1 MILGPPRRQVKVPA
15 GAGHMRFCFRV
26 PPCAPLEN
34 GFGKPISADPGQD
47 MSRTRSPQ
55 QFTHFTSHV
64 EREASMSRAVPA
76 QKRTWRTGT
85 APGIFPVLGHGIAL
99 YRRPLAFLN
108 SLPAHGDLVEIRL
121 GPQHAWMVC
130 HPELTHEVLMD
141 PHTFDKGGPLYDR
154 LGKLMGDGLV
164 TCRQPAHRNKR
175 RLLQPGFR
183 PSYVAHYT
191 DLVTEEAEAVCQ
203 AWPAGRTVPVTE
215 AMMTLT
221 TRVISRVLLSD
232 SLDDT
237 TTAEVRDCL
246 TDVVRGLFVRTVVPI
261 DALFRLPTPANRRY
275 RHALSRLHA
284 VIDAAIAERRRGAD
298 RDDVLGTL
306 LTAARGDGEAAA
318 ITDQEVHDHLITL
331 LLTGVEAPALCLA
344 DAFSLLARHPEA
356 ERRLHA
362 ELDAVLPGGRRPGP
376 EDLPHLVYT
385 RCVVSETL
393 RHSSPGWLFT
403 RVATRDTELAG
414 SRLPEGATVLYSP
427 YLLHHDPTSFP
438 DPERFDPDRWLPG
451 KPTTEQRRALMPFSA
466 GNRKCLGDEFAMVEA
481 TLALATLAGRR
492 RLRHLP
498 GYVERAPRPAITL
511 GPRSLVMA
519 CEARS
524 PMPSGASDSRTAGD
538 PVVDNA

>member
-1 MILGPPRRQVKVPA
+1 
-15 GAGHMRFCFRV
+15 
-26 PPCAPLEN
+26 
-34 GFGKPISADPGQD
+34 
-47 MSRTRSPQ
+47 
-55 QFTHFTSHV
+55 
-64 EREASMSRAVPA
+64 MSRAVPE
-76 QKRTWRTGT
+76 RTWKTGT
-85 APGIFPVLGHGIAL
+85 APGIFPLIGHGIAF

-121 GPQHAWMVC
+121 GPQRAWMVC

-164 TCRQPAHRNKR
+164 TCRQPTHRDKR

-183 PSYVAHYT
+183 PSRVADYT
-191 DLVTEEAEAVCQ
+191 ALITEEAEAVCD
-203 AWPAGRTVPVTE
+203 AWPTGRAVAVTE
-215 AMMTLT
+215 AMMALT

-232 SLDDT
+232 SLDEP

-261 DALFRLPTPANRRY
+261 DVLFRLPTPANHRY
-275 RHALSRLHA
+275 RRALSRLHA
-284 VIDAAIAERRRGAD
+284 IIDAVIAERRRGPE

-306 LTAARGDGEAAA
+306 LAAEHGDCPAAA

-376 EDLPHLVYT
+376 GDLPYLVYT

-393 RHSSPGWLFT
+393 RNSSPGWLFT
-403 RVATRDTELAG
+403 RVATKETSLAG
-414 SRLPEGATVLYSP
+414 CRLPAGATVLYSP
-427 YLLHHDPTSFP
+427 YLLHHDPSSFP

-451 KPTTEQRRALMPFSA
+451 NPTAEQRRALIPFSA
-466 GNRKCLGDEFAMVEA
+466 GNRKCLGDEFAMVE
-481 TLALATLAGRR
+481 TTVALATLAGRR
-492 RLRHLP
+492 RLRHP
-498 GYVERAPRPAITL
+498 AGYVVREPRPAITL

-519 CEARS
+519 CEERS
-524 PMPSGASDSRTAGD
+524 RMPSGAPSSSGSPAPRTAVAPRASDSTTAGELG
-538 PVVDNA
+538 VGNA

>member
-1 MILGPPRRQVKVPA
+1 
-15 GAGHMRFCFRV
+15 
-26 PPCAPLEN
+26 
-34 GFGKPISADPGQD
+34 
-47 MSRTRSPQ
+47 
-55 QFTHFTSHV
+55 
-64 EREASMSRAVPA
+64 MSRAVPEH
-76 QKRTWRTGT
+76 KRKWTTGT
-85 APGIFPVLGHGIAL
+85 APGIFPLLGHGIAF

-121 GPQHAWMVC
+121 GPQRAWMVC

-164 TCRQPAHRNKR
+164 TCRQPTHRDKR

-183 PSYVAHYT
+183 PSHVAAYT
-191 DLVTEEAEAVCQ
+191 DLVIEEATSVLDT
-203 AWPAGRTVPVTE
+203 WPVGRTVPVTE

-232 SLDDT
+232 ALDDA

-261 DALFRLPTPANRRY
+261 DALFRLPTPPNRRY
-275 RHALSRLHA
+275 RRALSRLHA
-284 VIDAAIAERRRGAD
+284 IIDKAIAERRGGAE

-306 LTAARGDGEAAA
+306 LAATRGDGDGAA

-344 DAFSLLARHPEA
+344 DAFSLLARHPAA
-356 ERRLHA
+356 EHKLHA

-376 EDLPHLVYT
+376 DDLPHLVQT
-385 RCVVSETL
+385 RCVISETL

-403 RVATRDTELAG
+403 RVATRETELAG
-414 SRLPEGATVLYSP
+414 CRLPAGATVLYSP
-427 YLLHHDPTSFP
+427 YLLHHDPSSFP

-451 KPTTEQRRALMPFSA
+451 RPTAAQRRALMPFSA

-481 TLALATLAGRR
+481 TLALATLAGHR

-498 GYVERAPRPAITL
+498 GYVDEIPRPGITM
-511 GPRSLVMA
+511 GPRALVMA
-519 CEARS
+519 CQARS
-524 PMPSGASDSRTAGD
+524 AAPSSAASLAPRTVADPGASDSRTAGD
-538 PVVDNA
+538 HLDDNA

>member
-1 MILGPPRRQVKVPA
+1 
-15 GAGHMRFCFRV
+15 
-26 PPCAPLEN
+26 
-34 GFGKPISADPGQD
+34 
-47 MSRTRSPQ
+47 
-55 QFTHFTSHV
+55 
-64 EREASMSRAVPA
+64 
-76 QKRTWRTGT
+76 
-85 APGIFPVLGHGIAL
+85 
-99 YRRPLAFLN
+99 
-108 SLPAHGDLVEIRL
+108 
-121 GPQHAWMVC
+121 
-130 HPELTHEVLMD
+130 MD

-164 TCRQPAHRNKR
+164 TCRQPTHRDKR

-183 PSYVAHYT
+183 PSHVAAYT
-191 DLVTEEAEAVCQ
+191 DLVTEEAESVCEGWQ
-203 AWPAGRTVPVTE
+203 AGRDVPVTE

-237 TTAEVRDCL
+237 TTAQVRDCL
-246 TDVVRGLFVRTVVPI
+246 TDVVRGLFLRTVVPI
-261 DALFRLPTPANRRY
+261 DTLFRLPTPANRRY
-275 RHALSRLHA
+275 RRALSRLHA
-284 VIDAAIAERRRGAD
+284 IIDTAIAERRRGTD

-306 LTAARGDGEAAA
+306 LAATRGDDRAAA
-318 ITDQEVHDHLITL
+318 ITDREVHDHLITL

-376 EDLPHLVYT
+376 DDLPDLVYT

-403 RVATRDTELAG
+403 RVATRETELAG
-414 SRLPEGATVLYSP
+414 CRLPKGSTVLYSP
-427 YLLHHDPTSFP
+427 YLLHHDPSSFP

-451 KPTTEQRRALMPFSA
+451 RPTAEQRRAMMPFSA

-481 TLALATLAGRR
+481 TLALATIAGLR

-498 GYVERAPRPAITL
+498 GYVEQTPRPAITL

-519 CEARS
+519 CAARS
-524 PMPSGASDSRTAGD
+524 PVRSGEPISVASPAPQAACARRASDSRSAGD
-538 PVVDNA
+538 DVGDDA

>member
-1 MILGPPRRQVKVPA
+1 M
-15 GAGHMRFCFRV
+15 
-26 PPCAPLEN
+26 N
-34 GFGKPISADPGQD
+34 
-47 MSRTRSPQ
+47 
-55 QFTHFTSHV
+55 
-64 EREASMSRAVPA
+64 RAVPE
-76 QKRTWRTGT
+76 QKETWTTGT
-85 APGIFPVLGHGIAL
+85 APGIFPLLGHGIAL

-108 SLPAHGDLVEIRL
+108 SLPAYGDLVEIRL
-121 GPQHAWMVC
+121 GPQRAWMVC

-164 TCRQPAHRNKR
+164 TCRQPAHRTKR
-175 RLLQPGFR
+175 RMLQPGFR

-191 DLVTEEAEAVCQ
+191 DLVAEEAEAVYRK
-203 AWPAGRTVPVTE
+203 WPAGRTVPVTE

-232 SLDDT
+232 ALDDT
-237 TTAEVRDCL
+237 TTTEVRDCL

-284 VIDAAIAERRRGAD
+284 IIDTAIAERRRGAD

-306 LTAARGDGEAAA
+306 LAAARGDGGAAA

-376 EDLPHLVYT
+376 EDLPHLVFT

-403 RVATRDTELAG
+403 RVATRETELAG
-414 SRLPEGATVLYSP
+414 CRLPEGATVLYSP
-427 YLLHHDPTSFP
+427 YLLHHDPSSFP
-438 DPERFDPDRWLPG
+438 DPGRFDPARWLPG
-451 KPTTEQRRALMPFSA
+451 RPTAEQRRALMPFSA

-481 TLALATLAGRR
+481 TLALATIAGRR

-498 GYVERAPRPAITL
+498 GYVERNPRPAITL

-538 PVVDNA
+538 DVVDNA

>member
-1 MILGPPRRQVKVPA
+1 
-15 GAGHMRFCFRV
+15 
-26 PPCAPLEN
+26 
-34 GFGKPISADPGQD
+34 
-47 MSRTRSPQ
+47 
-55 QFTHFTSHV
+55 
-64 EREASMSRAVPA
+64 MSRAVPE
-76 QKRTWRTGT
+76 QKRTWTTGT
-85 APGIFPVLGHGIAL
+85 APGIFPLLGHGIAF

-121 GPQHAWMVC
+121 GPQRAWMVC

-164 TCRQPAHRNKR
+164 TCRQPAHRDKR

-183 PSYVAHYT
+183 PSHVAAYT
-191 DLVTEEAEAVCQ
+191 DLVTEEAESVCDT
-203 AWPAGRTVPVTE
+203 WPAGRVVPVTE

-221 TRVISRVLLSD
+221 ARVISRVLLSD
-232 SLDDT
+232 ALDDAA
-237 TTAEVRDCL
+237 TAEVRDCL

-275 RHALSRLHA
+275 RRALSRLHA
-284 VIDAAIAERRRGAD
+284 LIDTAIAERRRGAE
-298 RDDVLGTL
+298 RDDILGTL
-306 LTAARGDGEAAA
+306 LAATRGDGKAAA
-318 ITDQEVHDHLITL
+318 ISDQDVHDHLITL

-376 EDLPHLVYT
+376 DDLPHLVQT

-403 RVATRDTELAG
+403 RVTTRETELAG
-414 SRLPEGATVLYSP
+414 CRLPAGATVLYSP
-427 YLLHHDPTSFP
+427 YLLHHDPSSFP

-451 KPTTEQRRALMPFSA
+451 RLTAAQRRAMIPFSA

-492 RLRHLP
+492 RLRHVP
-498 GYVERAPRPAITL
+498 GYVAQKPRPAITL

-524 PMPSGASDSRTAGD
+524 HGPSDAPPSAASPAPRAVAAPSASDSRTAGD
-538 PVVDNA
+538 HVVDDA

>member
-1 MILGPPRRQVKVPA
+1 
-15 GAGHMRFCFRV
+15 
-26 PPCAPLEN
+26 
-34 GFGKPISADPGQD
+34 
-47 MSRTRSPQ
+47 MSS
-55 QFTHFTSHV
+55 
-64 EREASMSRAVPA
+64 AVPER
-76 QKRTWRTGT
+76 KRTWRTGT
-85 APGIFPVLGHGIAL
+85 APGIFPLLGHGIAL

-121 GPQHAWMVC
+121 GPQRAWMVC
-130 HPELTHEVLMD
+130 HPELTHEVLTD

-164 TCRQPAHRNKR
+164 TCRQPTHRDKR

-183 PSYVAHYT
+183 PSHVAAYT
-191 DLVTEEAEAVCQ
+191 DLVTEEAESVCD
-203 AWPAGRTVPVTE
+203 AWPTARAVPVTE

-232 SLDDT
+232 SLDDS

-246 TDVVRGLFVRTVVPI
+246 SDVVRGLFVRTVVPI

-275 RHALSRLHA
+275 RHALARLHA
-284 VIDAAIAERRRGAD
+284 IIDSAIAQRRRGTD

-306 LTAARGDGEAAA
+306 LAATHRDGEAAP
-318 ITDQEVHDHLITL
+318 ITDQDVHDHLITL

-376 EDLPHLVYT
+376 DDLPHLVQT

-403 RVATRDTELAG
+403 RVATRETELAG
-414 SRLPEGATVLYSP
+414 CRLPQGATVLYSP
-427 YLLHHDPTSFP
+427 YLLHHDPASFP
-438 DPERFDPDRWLPG
+438 EPERFEPGRWLPG
-451 KPTTEQRRALMPFSA
+451 KPTAAQRRAMMPFSA

-481 TLALATLAGRR
+481 TLALATIAGRR
-492 RLRHLP
+492 RLRHGP
-498 GYVERAPRPAITL
+498 GHVERTPRPGITL
-511 GPRSLVMA
+511 GERALVMV

-524 PMPSGASDSRTAGD
+524 QAVTAPRASDSRTAGD
-538 PVVDNA
+538 HVVGNA